1 MRNYNFCNNCGKI
14 GHLFHQCKIPITSIG
29 IIAFRIKNNK
39 IEYLLIR
46 RKDSL
51 SFVDFLRGK
60 YNLNN
65 KYYILKLISRMTKEE
80 CYKLQKYSFEYL
92 WSYLWGDS
100 VGIQYRSEEKISHE
114 KIEQINKVKLNDE
127 FMVIARI
134 ESFILG
140 KGIKDA

>member
-29 IIAFRIKNNK
+29 IIAFRIKDNK

-46 RKDSL
+46 RKDSI

-65 KYYILKLISRMTKEE
+65 KYYILKLISRMTK
-80 CYKLQKYSFEYL
+80 
-92 WSYLWGDS
+92 D
-100 VGIQYRSEEKISHE
+100 
-114 KIEQINKVKLNDE
+114 
-127 FMVIARI
+127 
-134 ESFILG
+134 
-140 KGIKDA
+140 